1 MHKITQKRT
10 HTQRGQSLV
19 EVALFFP
26 IFVILLAGLV
36 EVSQLL
42 ITQNRVSSAAR
53 ASTRFASNGGQ
64 DQGMVTV
71 IMNNVTQTLETDN
84 TVWDVW
90 SIRATVDANGTG
102 FDPNNGGTWSFTQI
116 YGISNTVR
124 APSIN
129 ETAIQTRVL
138 DEIRRDEFDN
148 QSTDGNGI
156 GIAAGLQIVG
166 TYAIHDVDSILGLDA
181 MSQLAGFSSLE
192 AINIMRI
199 TANSQNVTNGCA
211 AFPIAVHEG
220 ARSVTAPGTGS
231 NPYPNA
237 SDFTYPN
244 NPPAYNTFTNHD
256 ADVPL
261 LSAQEGDVFR
271 VQNGF
276 GQGNFGW
283 LLWNTGISG
292 NANTLENS
300 LTWPGDSTNYNP
312 CSGPGCPGGAGIPGS
327 GFDSNVPGYIEPLDP
342 EDQSLHVGDWVA
354 ANTGAVNANGVR
366 NAIEEHI
373 TLDRTLRM
381 VVWNETQNP
390 GSNGLYR
397 ISGFAVFRI
406 VGYNL
411 SQSWILAEFI
421 RWDESCGQIN

>member
-1 MHKITQKRT
+1 MKHTVLQKKLRS
-10 HTQRGQSLV
+10 QRGQSLV

-42 ITQNRVSSAAR
+42 ITQNKISSAAR
-53 ASTRFASNGGQ
+53 ASTRFASNGGE
-64 DQGMVTV
+64 DDGMVTV
-71 IMNNVTQTLETDN
+71 IMNNVTQTLVTDN

-90 SIRATVDANGTG
+90 SIRATVNNDGNG
-102 FDPNNGGTWSFTQI
+102 FNGDGGAWSFTQI

-124 APSIN
+124 APSIDPV
-129 ETAIQTRVL
+129 ALQTRVL
-138 DEIRRDEFDN
+138 NQIQQDELGN
-148 QSTDGNGI
+148 QPN

-166 TYAIHDVDSILGLDA
+166 TYAIHDVNSILGLDA

-192 AINIMRI
+192 ALTIMRI
-199 TANSQNVTNGCA
+199 TTNAQTVTDGCA

-220 ARSVTAPGTGS
+220 SRSVSAPGTGS

-237 SDFTYPN
+237 GDFAFPTTPPTYES
-244 NPPAYNTFTNHD
+244 FTNHD
-256 ADVPL
+256 DDVPL
-261 LSAQEGDVFR
+261 ISAQEGDVFR

-283 LLWNTGISG
+283 LLWNTGVTG

-312 CSGPGCPGGAGIPGS
+312 CSGPGCPGGAGVPGS
-327 GFDSNVPGYIEPLDP
+327 GFGSNVPGYIEPGDP
-342 EDQSLHVGDWVA
+342 TDQSLHIDDWIA

-373 TLDRTLRM
+373 TLDRTLRL
-381 VVWNETQNP
+381 VVWNDTQNP
-390 GSNGLYR
+390 GSNGQYQV
-397 ISGFAVFRI
+397 SGFAVFRL

-421 RWDESCGQIN
+421 RWDDSCGQIN